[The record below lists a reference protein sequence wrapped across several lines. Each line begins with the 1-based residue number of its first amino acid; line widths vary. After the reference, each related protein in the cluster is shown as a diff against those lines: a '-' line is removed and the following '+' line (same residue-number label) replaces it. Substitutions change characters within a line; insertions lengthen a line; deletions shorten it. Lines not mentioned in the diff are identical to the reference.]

1 MNPEN
6 IDKSKSLCIN
16 LKQCEREKKE
26 LLENGISSI
35 LIPSY
40 GTINVVDMLTNIELS
55 FIQNIICFHLD
66 EQIKTLEDE
75 ILIL

>member
-6 IDKSKSLCIN
+6 IDKAKSLCTK

-40 GTINVVDMLTNIELS
+40 GTINAVDILTNIELL

-66 EQIKTLEDE
+66 EQIKILENE
-75 ILIL
+75 ISSL